1 MKAIIDR
8 IEGNLAVLLI
18 GDDGSIKLNVPLI
31 LLPERSQEGDIL
43 DIDIHKD
50 EEETEAAKNRVSSL
64 IKKLKNKNNPGL

>member
-8 IEGNLAVLLI
+8 IEGKLAVLLI
-18 GDDGSIKLNVPLI
+18 GDDGSIKINVPLI

-50 EEETEAAKNRVSSL
+50 EEETEAAKNRVASL
-64 IKKLKNKNNPGL
+64 IKKLKNKNDQGF